1 MAERVT
7 VSDMMDAKGGA
18 RTGAA
23 GAAGTVPRRVGGMS
37 VHEYCRSDQ
46 ADGEH

>member
-7 VSDMMDAKGGA
+7 VSDMMDAREA
-18 RTGAA
+18 RAQGAA